1 MNEELEKIIH
11 LDNKINEVVSLSK
24 NLSLPDKFKEVVS
37 KLKTISADLLEDIS
51 LKIRGREKTHTDIE
65 EIMKN
70 CNLQTKYGDFINP
83 FNLSIKDFKP
93 ELFAHSLSRE
103 LRFWKQTDLSVAEH
117 SINLANLFYDNQELA
132 QWAMFHEI
140 FEAYTHDLATPFK
153 KALPEYKI
161 AENKALATFAESL
174 GLSKEMPYEVHLADK
189 RMMITEALKYMPN
202 KDYWLQ
208 LGYEIG
214 MKEFGFPLE
223 PYDLS
228 ILRDIPF
235 DKNEAEL
242 TFAKKWIELQLPTS
256 DLLNEFILE
265 NDTIFAASKDL
276 RELITK
282 ENSFNQNL
290 EQL

>member
-1 MNEELEKIIH
+1 MSNELEKIKH
-11 LDNKINEVVSLSK
+11 LDNRINETISLSK
-24 NLSLPDKFKEVVS
+24 NISLPGKFKEVLS
-37 KLKTISADLLEDIS
+37 RLKTLSADLLEDIS
-51 LKIRGREKTHTDIE
+51 LKIRGRENTHSDIE

-83 FNLSIKDFKP
+83 FNLSIKDFRP

-117 SINLANLFYDNQELA
+117 SINMANLFPDNQELA

-161 AENKALATFAESL
+161 AENKALATFAETL
-174 GLSKEMPYEVHLADK
+174 GLQKEMPYEVHLADK

-202 KDYWLQ
+202 KEYWLQ
-208 LGYEIG
+208 LGHDIG

-228 ILRDIPF
+228 ILKDTPL

-242 TFAKKWIELQLPTS
+242 SFSKKWIELQLPTS
-256 DLLNEFILE
+256 DLLNEFISQ
-265 NDTIFAASKDL
+265 NDTSSASKDL
-276 RELITK
+276 RELLNA
-282 ENSFNQNL
+282 ENTTQNL
-290 EQL
+290 EQLT

>member
-1 MNEELEKIIH
+1 MSTEFEEVKH
-11 LDNKINEVVSLSK
+11 LNNKVSEVVSLSK
-24 NLSLPDKFKEVVS
+24 ELSLPSKFKEALS

-51 LKIRGREKTHTDIE
+51 LKIRGREKTHTDIK
-65 EIMKN
+65 EIMMN

-83 FNLSIKDFKP
+83 FNLSLKDFRP
-93 ELFAHSLSRE
+93 ELFAHSLARE

-117 SINLANLFYDNQELA
+117 SINLANLFPDNQELA
-132 QWAMFHEI
+132 QWALFHEI

-202 KDYWLQ
+202 KEYWLQ
-208 LGYEIG
+208 LGHDMGI
-214 MKEFGFPLE
+214 KEFGFPLE

-228 ILRDIPF
+228 LLRDIPF
-235 DKNEAEL
+235 DKNEAKL
-242 TFAKKWIELQLPTS
+242 SFSKKWIELELPTS

-265 NDTIFAASKDL
+265 NDTVSSASKDL
-276 RELITK
+276 RELISR
-282 ENSFNQNL
+282 ENSFNQSL
-290 EQL
+290 EQI

>member
-1 MNEELEKIIH
+1 MSNELEKIKH
-11 LDNKINEVVSLSK
+11 LDNRINETISLSK
-24 NLSLPDKFKEVVS
+24 NISLPGKFKEVLS
-37 KLKTISADLLEDIS
+37 RLKTLSADLLEDIS
-51 LKIRGREKTHTDIE
+51 LKIRGRENTHSDIE

-83 FNLSIKDFKP
+83 FNLSIKDFRP

-117 SINLANLFYDNQELA
+117 SINMANLFPDNQELA

-153 KALPEYKI
+153 KALPEYKV
-161 AENKALATFAESL
+161 AENKALATFAETL
-174 GLSKEMPYEVHLADK
+174 GLQKEMPYEVHLADK

-202 KDYWLQ
+202 KEYWLQ
-208 LGYEIG
+208 LGHDIG

-228 ILRDIPF
+228 ILKDTPL

-242 TFAKKWIELQLPTS
+242 SFSKKWIELQLPTS
-256 DLLNEFILE
+256 DLLNEFISQ
-265 NDTIFAASKDL
+265 NDTSSASKDL
-276 RELITK
+276 RELLNA
-282 ENSFNQNL
+282 ENTTQDL
-290 EQL
+290 EQLT

>member
-1 MNEELEKIIH
+1 MNTEFEKIEH
-11 LDNKINEVVSLSK
+11 LDNKINQVVSLSK
-24 NLSLPDKFKEVVS
+24 ELSLPDKFKGALD

-51 LKIRGREKTHTDIE
+51 LKIRGRKKSHTDIE
-65 EIMKN
+65 EIMRN

-83 FNLSIKDFKP
+83 FNLSIKDFRP

-117 SINLANLFYDNQELA
+117 SVNMANLFPDNQELA
-132 QWAMFHEI
+132 QWALFHEI

-208 LGYEIG
+208 LGCEIG
-214 MKEFGFPLE
+214 IKEFGFPLE

-228 ILRDIPF
+228 ILRDTPF
-235 DKNEAEL
+235 DKNEAKL
-242 TFAKKWIELQLPTS
+242 SFSKKWLELELPTS

-265 NDTIFAASKDL
+265 NDTVSSASKNL
-276 RELITK
+276 RELISR
-282 ENSFNQNL
+282 ENNLHQNL
-290 EQL
+290 EQ

>member
-1 MNEELEKIIH
+1 MNDELEKIIR
-11 LDNKINEVVSLSK
+11 LDNKIKETVSLSK
-24 NLSLPDKFKEVVS
+24 DISLPGKFKEILS
-37 KLKTISADLLEDIS
+37 RLKTLSADLLEDIS
-51 LKIRGREKTHTDIE
+51 LKIRGRENTHTDIK
-65 EIMKN
+65 EIMRN

-83 FNLSIKDFKP
+83 FNLAIKDFRP

-117 SINLANLFYDNQELA
+117 SINMANLFPDNQELA

-161 AENKALATFAESL
+161 AENKALSTFAETL
-174 GLSKEMPYEVHLADK
+174 GLAKEMPYEVHLADK

-202 KDYWLQ
+202 KEYWLQ
-208 LGYEIG
+208 LGHDMGI
-214 MKEFGFPLE
+214 KEFGFPLE

-228 ILRDIPF
+228 ILRDRPF

-242 TFAKKWIELQLPTS
+242 FFAKKWIGLELPTS

-265 NDTIFAASKDL
+265 NDSSYATNELRIFLNNEKNIS
-276 RELITK
+276 
-282 ENSFNQNL
+282 QNL